1 MRVRIFTGQSVQ
13 EAMNKVKL
21 ELGREAV
28 ILHTRRFKTGGML
41 GLFGNER
48 VEVMAAVD
56 DALLETPAVKTVV
69 APALPPVAAP
79 VPVATAAMPSLQ
91 EPQETIASLS
101 MPMAP
106 VKAAEP
112 EWKQELAEMR
122 SLLERAL
129 HESKQEVDAV
139 ASAAVEKL
147 LEADVLKP
155 VAESLVRQ
163 DPILYQWKGTLTEP
177 AFTERMERLVEQGL
191 GKVSG
196 VALNGSAPH
205 VVALL
210 GPTGVGKTTTIAKL
224 AAYFSL
230 QKGMRVSLITADTYR
245 ISAVEQLKTYAEI
258 MGLQLEIVYAP
269 QELAKALAKCKG
281 SQLVLLDTAGRSP
294 KNQEQ
299 LEELQLLLSQV
310 PQAEKHLVLS
320 LTTCNRDA
328 LEIAKR
334 FSVCA
339 PDKVLFTKLDE
350 ASRCGVILNV
360 LQQFPMKLSY
370 VTNGQN
376 VPDDLQI
383 VSPAWLAKELLRGDD
398 EHV

>member
-69 APALPPVAAP
+69 APAMPTVAA
-79 VPVATAAMPSLQ
+79 VMP
-91 EPQETIASLS
+91 PQQTHETV
-101 MPMAP
+101 AP
-106 VKAAEP
+106 VSIPLTPVKTAEP
-112 EWKQELAEMR
+112 EWKQELAEMS

-129 HESKQEVDAV
+129 HEPKQGADAV

-147 LEADVLKP
+147 LQADVLQP

-163 DPILYQWKGTLTEP
+163 DPVLYQWKGTLTEP
-177 AFTERMERLVEQGL
+177 AFTERLERLVEQGL

-205 VVALL
+205 IVALL

-334 FSVCA
+334 FSVCS

>member
-1 MRVRIFTGQSVQ
+1 
-13 EAMNKVKL
+13 MNKVKL

-69 APALPPVAAP
+69 APAMPPVAA
-79 VPVATAAMPSLQ
+79 VMP
-91 EPQETIASLS
+91 PQQTHETV
-101 MPMAP
+101 AP
-106 VKAAEP
+106 VSVPLTPAKTAEP

-129 HESKQEVDAV
+129 HESKQGADAV

-147 LEADVLKP
+147 LQADVLQP

-163 DPILYQWKGTLTEP
+163 DPVLYQWKGTLTEP
-177 AFTERMERLVEQGL
+177 AFTERLERLVEQGL

-334 FSVCA
+334 FSVCS

>member
-1 MRVRIFTGQSVQ
+1 
-13 EAMNKVKL
+13 MNKVKL

-56 DALLETPAVKTVV
+56 DALLETPAVKAVV
-69 APALPPVAAP
+69 APAIPPVAA
-79 VPVATAAMPSLQ
+79 AMPLQ
-91 EPQETIASLS
+91 QSQESVAPVSVPLT
-101 MPMAP
+101 P

-129 HESKQEVDAV
+129 HESKQGADAI

-147 LEADVLKP
+147 LQADVLQP

-177 AFTERMERLVEQGL
+177 AFTERLERLVEQGL
-191 GKVSG
+191 GKVAG

-230 QKGMRVSLITADTYR
+230 QKGIRVSLITADTYR

-383 VSPAWLAKELLRGDD
+383 VSPAWPAKELLRGDD

>member
-69 APALPPVAAP
+69 APAMPTVAA
-79 VPVATAAMPSLQ
+79 VMP
-91 EPQETIASLS
+91 PQQTHETV
-101 MPMAP
+101 AP
-106 VKAAEP
+106 VSVPLTPVKTAEP

-129 HESKQEVDAV
+129 HESKQGADAV

-147 LEADVLKP
+147 LQADVLQP

-163 DPILYQWKGTLTEP
+163 DPVLYQWKGTLTEP
-177 AFTERMERLVEQGL
+177 AFTERLERLVEQGL

-205 VVALL
+205 IVALL

-334 FSVCA
+334 FSVCS

>member
-56 DALLETPAVKTVV
+56 DALLETPAVKAVV
-69 APALPPVAAP
+69 APAIPPVAAAMP
-79 VPVATAAMPSLQ
+79 LQQSQESVVPVSVPLT
-91 EPQETIASLS
+91 
-101 MPMAP
+101 P

-129 HESKQEVDAV
+129 HESKQGADAI

-147 LEADVLKP
+147 LEADVLQP

-177 AFTERMERLVEQGL
+177 AFTERLERLVEQGL
-191 GKVSG
+191 GKVAG

-230 QKGMRVSLITADTYR
+230 QKGIRVSLITADTYR

>member
-69 APALPPVAAP
+69 APAMPTVAA
-79 VPVATAAMPSLQ
+79 VMP
-91 EPQETIASLS
+91 PQQTHETV
-101 MPMAP
+101 AP
-106 VKAAEP
+106 VSVPLTPVKTAEP

-129 HESKQEVDAV
+129 HESKQGADAV

-147 LEADVLKP
+147 LQADVLQP

-163 DPILYQWKGTLTEP
+163 DPVLYQWKGTLTEP
-177 AFTERMERLVEQGL
+177 AFTERLERLVEQGL

>member
-1 MRVRIFTGQSVQ
+1 
-13 EAMNKVKL
+13 MNKVKL

-69 APALPPVAAP
+69 APAMPTVAA
-79 VPVATAAMPSLQ
+79 VMP
-91 EPQETIASLS
+91 PQQTHETV
-101 MPMAP
+101 AP
-106 VKAAEP
+106 VSVPLTPAKTAEP

-129 HESKQEVDAV
+129 HESKQGADAV
-139 ASAAVEKL
+139 ASAAAEKL
-147 LEADVLKP
+147 LQADVLQP

-163 DPILYQWKGTLTEP
+163 DPVLYQWKGTLTEP
-177 AFTERMERLVEQGL
+177 AFTERLERLVEQGL

-334 FSVCA
+334 FSVCS

>member
-56 DALLETPAVKTVV
+56 DALLETPAVKAVV
-69 APALPPVAAP
+69 APAIPPVAA
-79 VPVATAAMPSLQ
+79 AMPLQ
-91 EPQETIASLS
+91 QSQESIAPVSVPLT
-101 MPMAP
+101 P

-129 HESKQEVDAV
+129 HESKQGADAI

-147 LEADVLKP
+147 LEADVLQP

-177 AFTERMERLVEQGL
+177 AFTERLERLVEQGL
-191 GKVSG
+191 GKVAG

-230 QKGMRVSLITADTYR
+230 QKGIRVSLITADTYR

>member
-69 APALPPVAAP
+69 APAMPTVAA
-79 VPVATAAMPSLQ
+79 VMP
-91 EPQETIASLS
+91 PQQTHETV
-101 MPMAP
+101 AP
-106 VKAAEP
+106 VSVPLTPAKTAEP

-129 HESKQEVDAV
+129 HESKQGADAV

-147 LEADVLKP
+147 LQADVLQP

-163 DPILYQWKGTLTEP
+163 DPVLYQWKGTLTEP
-177 AFTERMERLVEQGL
+177 AFTERLERLVEQGL

-334 FSVCA
+334 FSVCS

-350 ASRCGVILNV
+350 ASRCGVICR
-360 LQQFPMKLSY
+360 
-370 VTNGQN
+370 T
-376 VPDDLQI
+376 I
-383 VSPAWLAKELLRGDD
+383 I
-398 EHV
+398 

>member
-56 DALLETPAVKTVV
+56 DALLETPAVKAVV
-69 APALPPVAAP
+69 APAIPPVAA
-79 VPVATAAMPSLQ
+79 AMPLQ
-91 EPQETIASLS
+91 QSQESVAPVSVPLT
-101 MPMAP
+101 P

-129 HESKQEVDAV
+129 HESKQGADAI

-147 LEADVLKP
+147 LQADVLQP

-177 AFTERMERLVEQGL
+177 AFTERLERLVEQGL
-191 GKVSG
+191 GKVAG

-230 QKGMRVSLITADTYR
+230 QKGIRVSLITADTYR

>member
-1 MRVRIFTGQSVQ
+1 
-13 EAMNKVKL
+13 MNKVKL

-69 APALPPVAAP
+69 APAMPTVAA
-79 VPVATAAMPSLQ
+79 VMP
-91 EPQETIASLS
+91 PQQTHETV
-101 MPMAP
+101 AP
-106 VKAAEP
+106 VSVPLTPAKTAEP

-129 HESKQEVDAV
+129 HESKQGADAV

-147 LEADVLKP
+147 LQADVLQP

-163 DPILYQWKGTLTEP
+163 DPVLYQWKGTLTEP
-177 AFTERMERLVEQGL
+177 AFTERLERLVEQGL

>member
-56 DALLETPAVKTVV
+56 DALLETPAVKAVV
-69 APALPPVAAP
+69 APAIPPVAAALPLQQSQESVAP
-79 VPVATAAMPSLQ
+79 VSVPLT
-91 EPQETIASLS
+91 
-101 MPMAP
+101 P

-129 HESKQEVDAV
+129 HESKQGADAI

-147 LEADVLKP
+147 LEADVLQP

-177 AFTERMERLVEQGL
+177 AFTERLERLVEQGL
-191 GKVSG
+191 GKVAG

-230 QKGMRVSLITADTYR
+230 QKGIRVSLITADTYR

>member
-56 DALLETPAVKTVV
+56 DALLETPAVKAVV
-69 APALPPVAAP
+69 APAIPPV
-79 VPVATAAMPSLQ
+79 VAAMPLQ
-91 EPQETIASLS
+91 QSQESVAPVSVPLT
-101 MPMAP
+101 P

-129 HESKQEVDAV
+129 HESKQGADAV

-147 LEADVLKP
+147 LQADVLQP

-163 DPILYQWKGTLTEP
+163 DPVLYQWKGTLTEP
-177 AFTERMERLVEQGL
+177 AFTERLERLVEQGL

-334 FSVCA
+334 FSVCS

>member
-69 APALPPVAAP
+69 APAMPTVAA
-79 VPVATAAMPSLQ
+79 VMP
-91 EPQETIASLS
+91 PQQTHETV
-101 MPMAP
+101 AP
-106 VKAAEP
+106 VSVPLTPAKAAEP

-129 HESKQEVDAV
+129 HESKQGADAI

-147 LEADVLKP
+147 LEADVLQP

-177 AFTERMERLVEQGL
+177 AFTERLERLVEQGL

-205 VVALL
+205 IVALL

>member
-69 APALPPVAAP
+69 APAMPTVAAVMPLQQSQESVAP
-79 VPVATAAMPSLQ
+79 VSVPLT
-91 EPQETIASLS
+91 
-101 MPMAP
+101 P

-129 HESKQEVDAV
+129 HESKQGADAV

-147 LEADVLKP
+147 LQADVLQP

-163 DPILYQWKGTLTEP
+163 DPVLYQWKGTLTEP
-177 AFTERMERLVEQGL
+177 AFTERLERLVEQGL

-334 FSVCA
+334 FSVCS

>member
-69 APALPPVAAP
+69 APAMPPVAA
-79 VPVATAAMPSLQ
+79 VMP
-91 EPQETIASLS
+91 PQQTHETV
-101 MPMAP
+101 AP
-106 VKAAEP
+106 VSVPLTPAKTAEP

-129 HESKQEVDAV
+129 HESKQGADAV

-147 LEADVLKP
+147 LQADVLQP

-163 DPILYQWKGTLTEP
+163 DPVLYQWKGTLTEP
-177 AFTERMERLVEQGL
+177 AFTERLERLVEQGL

-334 FSVCA
+334 FSVCS

>member
-69 APALPPVAAP
+69 APAMPTVAA
-79 VPVATAAMPSLQ
+79 VMP
-91 EPQETIASLS
+91 PQQSHETV
-101 MPMAP
+101 AP
-106 VKAAEP
+106 VSVPLTPVKTAEP

-129 HESKQEVDAV
+129 HESKQGADAV

-147 LEADVLKP
+147 LQADVLQP

-163 DPILYQWKGTLTEP
+163 DPVLYQWKGTLTEP
-177 AFTERMERLVEQGL
+177 AFTERLERLVEQGL

-205 VVALL
+205 IVALL

-334 FSVCA
+334 FSVCS

>member
-1 MRVRIFTGQSVQ
+1 
-13 EAMNKVKL
+13 MNKVKL

-56 DALLETPAVKTVV
+56 DALLETPAVKAVV
-69 APALPPVAAP
+69 APAIPPVAA
-79 VPVATAAMPSLQ
+79 AMPLQ
-91 EPQETIASLS
+91 QSQESVAPVSVPLT
-101 MPMAP
+101 P

-129 HESKQEVDAV
+129 HESKQGADAI

-147 LEADVLKP
+147 LQADVLQP

-177 AFTERMERLVEQGL
+177 AFTERLERLVEQGL
-191 GKVSG
+191 GKVAG

-230 QKGMRVSLITADTYR
+230 QKGIRVSLITADTYR

>member
-1 MRVRIFTGQSVQ
+1 
-13 EAMNKVKL
+13 MNKVKL

-69 APALPPVAAP
+69 APAMPTVAA
-79 VPVATAAMPSLQ
+79 VMP
-91 EPQETIASLS
+91 PQQTHETV
-101 MPMAP
+101 AP
-106 VKAAEP
+106 VSVPLTPAKTAEP

-129 HESKQEVDAV
+129 HESKQGADAV

-147 LEADVLKP
+147 LQADVLQP

-163 DPILYQWKGTLTEP
+163 DPVLYQWKGTLTEP
-177 AFTERMERLVEQGL
+177 AFTERLERLVEQGL

-205 VVALL
+205 IVALL

-334 FSVCA
+334 FSVCS